1 VVSAGLIAVLTL
13 AACGGAHSSAAPATP
28 ALVAGTAAAAAGE
41 GAGAGVG
48 PVSASQPA
56 SGSPA
61 GTATAAGA
69 SGGGANGAGTSGGG
83 ASGGAS
89 GGGAAMAAIAPGA
102 REVVRY
108 AVPIASYPALLSQA
122 MKAKYRPVSLDGYD
136 AGGATYVNAVF
147 RPSDGTA
154 WYQYI
159 EMSASGYQSR
169 FDSLKSQG
177 YRPASVESYLH
188 SGQIRYA
195 GIWVKSSGPDY
206 FAFHGYSATD
216 YQNMLNTKTA
226 AGYLPANVSAVAV
239 NGALSYTG
247 LLLKRSLGSWLLK
260 STLSPTDY
268 QTLFTQETKAG
279 LAPAYL
285 NAYTSGGSVRFI
297 ALFASVPKVA
307 YEAKH
312 GMTAAAAASATAAQ
326 EKAGYLTGS
335 AAGYDDGGQARFLAY
350 WSR

>member
-1 VVSAGLIAVLTL
+1 
-13 AACGGAHSSAAPATP
+13 
-28 ALVAGTAAAAAGE
+28 
-41 GAGAGVG
+41 
-48 PVSASQPA
+48 
-56 SGSPA
+56 
-61 GTATAAGA
+61 
-69 SGGGANGAGTSGGG
+69 
-83 ASGGAS
+83 
-89 GGGAAMAAIAPGA
+89 MAAGA

-108 AVPIASYPALLSQA
+108 AVPIASYPALLKQA
-122 MKAKYRPVSLDGYD
+122 MAAKYRPVSLDGYD

-216 YQNMLNTKTA
+216 YQ
-226 AGYLPANVSAVAV
+226 
-239 NGALSYTG
+239 
-247 LLLKRSLGSWLLK
+247 
-260 STLSPTDY
+260 
-268 QTLFTQETKAG
+268 TLFTQETKAG

-307 YEAKH
+307 YQARY
-312 GMTAAAAASATAAQ
+312 GMTAAGAASATAAQ
-326 EKAGYLTGS
+326 EEAGYLTGS
-335 AAGYDDGGQARFLAY
+335 AAGYDDGGRARFLAY

>member
-1 VVSAGLIAVLTL
+1 MRAVRVVSAGLIAVLTL
-13 AACGGAHSSAAPATP
+13 AACGGTHSPAAPDTP
-28 ALVAGTAAAAAGE
+28 ALAAGTAAAAGE
-41 GAGAGVG
+41 GAGTGAG
-48 PVSASQPA
+48 PVSASQAA
-56 SGSPA
+56 SASPA
-61 GTATAAGA
+61 GTATAAGTSRGATGGGGA
-69 SGGGANGAGTSGGG
+69 SGGGTSGGG
-83 ASGGAS
+83 AAT
-89 GGGAAMAAIAPGA
+89 AAIAAGA

-122 MKAKYRPVSLDGYD
+122 MAAKYRPVSLDGYD

-177 YRPASVESYLH
+177 YRLASVESYLH

-206 FAFHGYSATD
+206 FAFHGYSATN

-247 LLLKRSLGSWLLK
+247 LLVKRSLGSWLLK

-307 YEAKH
+307 YQAKH
-312 GMTAAAAASATAAQ
+312 GMTAAGAASATAAQ

-335 AAGYDDGGQARFLAY
+335 AAGYDDGGQARFLVY